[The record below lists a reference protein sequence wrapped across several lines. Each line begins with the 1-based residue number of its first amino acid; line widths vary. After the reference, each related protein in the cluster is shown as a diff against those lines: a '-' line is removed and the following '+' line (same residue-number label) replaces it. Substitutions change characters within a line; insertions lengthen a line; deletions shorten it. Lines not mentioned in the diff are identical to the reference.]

1 LSGYQL
7 GVFVLV
13 FKDRRDAGQQLAA
26 KLIGYKSKSP
36 FVLGIPRGGVVVAAE
51 VARELGAPL
60 DVIIPR
66 KIGAPFNKELAV
78 GAVAPDGTT
87 IFDERALF
95 MLGLTKA
102 DLEDQV
108 RHELEEIKRRSNT
121 YRGNRRPPVLE
132 GKTVIMVDDGI
143 ATGMTAMAAL
153 ESVRKLNPD
162 SLVLAVPVASM
173 EAVSLLK
180 QYVDELVCLLVPDV
194 FYAVGQFYR
203 DFGQTSDQE
212 VINLLKELA

>member
-1 LSGYQL
+1 M
-7 GVFVLV
+7 VFM
-13 FKDRRDAGQQLAA
+13 DRRDAGQQLAV
-26 KLIGYKSKSP
+26 KLIGYKNKNP

-95 MLGLTKA
+95 MLGLKKA

-108 RHELEEIKRRSNT
+108 RHELEEISRRSNT
-121 YRGNRRPPVLE
+121 YRGNRKPPVLQGE
-132 GKTVIMVDDGI
+132 TVIMVDDGI
-143 ATGMTAMAAL
+143 ATGMTARAAL
-153 ESVRKLNPD
+153 ESVRKMGPE
-162 SLVLAVPVASM
+162 SMVLAVPVASA
-173 EAVSLLK
+173 EAVSQLN

-194 FYAVGQFYR
+194 FYAVGQFYK
-203 DFGQTSDQE
+203 DFRQTSDEE
-212 VINLLKELA
+212 VINVMKELADRSPGQVD

>member
-1 LSGYQL
+1 M
-7 GVFVLV
+7 VFM
-13 FKDRRDAGQQLAA
+13 DRRDAGQKLAA
-26 KLIGYKSKSP
+26 KLMDYKNKNP

-66 KIGAPFNKELAV
+66 KIGAPFHKELAV

-87 IFDERALF
+87 IFDERSMV
-95 MLGLTKA
+95 MLGITKA

-108 RHELEEIKRRSNT
+108 RHELEEISRRANT
-121 YRGNRRPPVLE
+121 YRGDRTPPILQ

-143 ATGMTAMAAL
+143 ATGMTARAAL
-153 ESVRKLNPD
+153 ESVRRLAPD

-173 EAVSLLK
+173 ETVSQLN
-180 QYVDELVCLLVPDV
+180 QAVDELVCLLVPEV
-194 FYAVGQFYR
+194 FYAVGQFYE
-203 DFGQTSDQE
+203 DFRQTSDEE
-212 VINLLKELA
+212 VLNIMKELA

>member
-1 LSGYQL
+1 
-7 GVFVLV
+7 LV
-13 FKDRRDAGQQLAA
+13 FMNRRDAGQQLAA
-26 KLIGYKSKSP
+26 KLIGYKNKNP

-95 MLGLTKA
+95 MLGLKKA

-108 RHELEEIKRRSNT
+108 RHELEEISRRSNT
-121 YRGNRRPPVLE
+121 YRGNRKPPVLQ

-143 ATGMTAMAAL
+143 ATGMTARAAL
-153 ESVRKLNPD
+153 ESVRKLDPD

-173 EAVSLLK
+173 EAVSQLK
-180 QYVDELVCLLVPDV
+180 QDVDELDHL
-194 FYAVGQFYR
+194 FFA
-203 DFGQTSDQE
+203 
-212 VINLLKELA
+212 NLGLII